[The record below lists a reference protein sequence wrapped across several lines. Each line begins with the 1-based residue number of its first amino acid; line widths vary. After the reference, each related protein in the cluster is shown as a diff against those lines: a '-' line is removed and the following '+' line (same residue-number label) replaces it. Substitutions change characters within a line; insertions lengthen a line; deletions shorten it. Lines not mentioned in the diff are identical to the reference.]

1 MKHLQKFESY
11 SVNEE
16 EGKFAKFFKGHSSNS
31 DRDAKAQEFASELDS
46 YEEKA
51 SSNDKIV
58 FNRQFLEKTAKENNY
73 KGSLEAR
80 ESRRDG
86 KTHIIYVAGRSDF
99 QKLASNAAGKR
110 DNPLN

>member
-1 MKHLQKFESY
+1 MKHLKKFESFAI
-11 SVNEE
+11 NEE

-31 DRDAKAQEFASELDS
+31 ERDAKAQEFASELDS
-46 YEEKA
+46 YEEEA
-51 SSNDKIV
+51 RNDDSIV
-58 FNRQFLEKTAKENNY
+58 FNRQFLEKKAKENNY

-80 ESRRDG
+80 NSAGDG

>member
-1 MKHLQKFESY
+1 MKHLKKFESY

-16 EGKFAKFFKGHSSNS
+16 EGKFAKFFRGHSSV
-31 DRDAKAQEFASELDS
+31 DERDSKMEEFFKELDS

-51 SSNDKIV
+51 ADNSNIV
-58 FNRQFLEKTAKENNY
+58 FNRAFLEKTAKENNY

-80 ESRRDG
+80 KSARDN
-86 KTHIIYVAGRSDF
+86 KTHVIYVKGQSDF